1 VAVTLDPMLFLPD
14 PESAEVRV
22 TVISV
27 DNHVVEPPHLFTTW
41 LPKALRGRGPQMVE
55 DHRRAL
61 VWEFEG
67 AVHSQ
72 VGMNAVA
79 GRRPETVR
87 LEPFRF
93 DQMRPGCY
101 DAHERVRACPDAQ
114 ALLRERGRAVPP
126 PTA

>member
-1 VAVTLDPMLFLPD
+1 MESNLCVQLDAERTPWPRRSTPMLFLPD
-14 PESAEVRV
+14 PESAEVRA

-27 DNHVVEPPHLFTTW
+27 DDHVVEPPHLFTTW

-55 DHRRAL
+55 DHRGAL
-61 VWEFEG
+61 VSEFEG
-67 AVHSQ
+67 AVYPQ

-93 DQMRPGCY
+93 DQIRPGCY
-101 DAHERVRACPDAQ
+101 DAHERVRAS
-114 ALLRERGRAVPP
+114 